1 MRISGLAGVFR
12 LKPPA
17 LFRRAEISGWKLWPR
32 RRHFLPPPFIA
43 AVIGITLSIGAGL
56 FVSQWED
63 RVGIQEFRSVAE
75 NQAGILQSGI
85 NQYLSRLVALRA
97 LFESSRDE
105 VSRKQFEIFAE
116 RILRGQTAIQSVSW
130 VPRVPHA
137 ERAARERAAIDD
149 GIPGYQIK
157 AVGLGPDGSL
167 APSPER
173 DEYFPIF
180 YSTEKPNTSP
190 VFGIDLASER
200 MRRETLERAGRNNLP
215 ATFADFRLHTG
226 SGDRFGFIV
235 VLPMYR
241 QDLPSAT
248 EVERKRNLIGF
259 VQGAFQT
266 SVMIETILAAAPKP
280 VGIDVFLFSTSADP
294 TAPPVNIYASRLPAA
309 PPTAATQA
317 GLMAEIHWS
326 GELSAGDGR
335 WTLVAVPSASGKFG
349 IGHDRAWI
357 ILIAGLLVSGLVVAY
372 LWASGRY
379 ARRVEVLALTDPLTG
394 LANRRAF
401 LERLT
406 LAFAASRRSASPFA
420 VLFIDLD
427 DFKDVNDTLGHAIGD
442 ALLRQVVERLKNT
455 VRPTDLVARF
465 GGDEFAILQ
474 ADASDLTAA
483 ATLAAR
489 IGTCLAAVFEI
500 EGHEV
505 RITASIGI
513 SPYSADVAGPAAMMM
528 QADLALYRAKGDGR
542 NCFRFHTGELDQQ
555 VHLRVTLA
563 EELRLAIG
571 SSELELYYQP
581 LVEIA
586 SGRIVGLE
594 ALVRWNHPT
603 RGLIMPSI
611 FIPIAERTGAIV
623 ALGHWVFEEGCRQ
636 LKRWRD
642 QGIAPQLLAMN
653 VSGVQFKRASD
664 LTLEI
669 AASLARWDIE
679 PGSIEVELTETVLME
694 ITQKHS
700 DTLERL
706 RQLGVR
712 IAIDDFGTGYSS
724 LKYLTIYPVNRL
736 KIAQELV
743 FRVTTDARNA
753 TVVRA
758 AIRLAQELGIEVI
771 AEGVET
777 EAQANFLL
785 SAGCAYAQGYYF
797 SRPLNAK
804 RATQLLRQRKMEFRR
819 QPAPRLDI
827 TAA

>member
-1 MRISGLAGVFR
+1 
-12 LKPPA
+12 
-17 LFRRAEISGWKLWPR
+17 
-32 RRHFLPPPFIA
+32 
-43 AVIGITLSIGAGL
+43 
-56 FVSQWED
+56 
-63 RVGIQEFRSVAE
+63 
-75 NQAGILQSGI
+75 
-85 NQYLSRLVALRA
+85 
-97 LFESSRDE
+97 
-105 VSRKQFEIFAE
+105 
-116 RILRGQTAIQSVSW
+116 
-130 VPRVPHA
+130 
-137 ERAARERAAIDD
+137 
-149 GIPGYQIK
+149 
-157 AVGLGPDGSL
+157 
-167 APSPER
+167 
-173 DEYFPIF
+173 
-180 YSTEKPNTSP
+180 
-190 VFGIDLASER
+190 
-200 MRRETLERAGRNNLP
+200 MRRETLERAGRNNQP
-215 ATFADFRLHTG
+215 ATLADFRLHTG

-235 VLPMYR
+235 MLPMYR
-241 QDLPSAT
+241 QGLPSDT
-248 EVERKRNLIGF
+248 EEERKRNLIGF

-294 TAPPVNIYASRLPAA
+294 TAPPVNIYASRLRAA
-309 PPTAATQA
+309 PPTPTTQA
-317 GLMAEIHWS
+317 ELMAETHWS
-326 GELSAGDGR
+326 GELNAGDGR
-335 WTLVAVPSASGKFG
+335 WTLVAVPAPGGKFG

-357 ILIAGLLVSGLVVAY
+357 ILIAGLLVSGVVVAY

-379 ARRVEVLALTDPLTG
+379 ARRIEILALTDPLTT

-406 LAFAASRRSASPFA
+406 MACATSRRSASPFA
-420 VLFIDLD
+420 VLFLDLD
-427 DFKDVNDTLGHAIGD
+427 DFKDVNDTLGHALGD
-442 ALLRQVVERLKNT
+442 TLLRQVVERLRNI

-474 ADASDLTAA
+474 AGASDPVAA

-489 IGTCLAAVFEI
+489 IGTSLAAPFEI

-513 SPYSADVAGPAAMMM
+513 SPFSAYVDGPAAMMM

-542 NCFRFHTGELDQQ
+542 NCFRFHTGELDQE
-555 VHLRVTLA
+555 VDLRVTLA

-571 SSELELYYQP
+571 GTELKLYYQP
-581 LVEIA
+581 LVEIN

-623 ALGHWVFEEGCRQ
+623 PLGHWVFEEACRQ
-636 LKRWRD
+636 LKRWHD
-642 QGIAPQLLAMN
+642 QGIAPQVLAVN
-653 VSGVQFKRASD
+653 VSGVQFKRASE
-664 LTLEI
+664 LEVDI
-669 AASLARWDIE
+669 AASLARWDIL

-694 ITQKHS
+694 MTQRHG
-700 DTLERL
+700 DALERL
-706 RQLGVR
+706 RKLGVR

-771 AEGVET
+771 AEGLET
-777 EAQANFLL
+777 EAQAEFLI
-785 SAGCAYAQGYYF
+785 SAGCPYAQGYYF
-797 SRPLNAK
+797 SRPVNAG
-804 RATQLLRQRKMEFRR
+804 RTTELLQQGKIEFRR
-819 QPAPRLDI
+819 MPMPRLDV
-827 TAA
+827 TAAGRAQARPHSPTLN

>member
-1 MRISGLAGVFR
+1 MRILGLVHIIFW
-12 LKPPA
+12 KPPA
-17 LFRRAEISGWKLWPR
+17 FFRTSEMFGRKLWDASK
-32 RRHFLPPPFIA
+32 HFLPMFTA
-43 AVIGITLSIGAGL
+43 SAIGVALSIGAAL
-56 FVSQWED
+56 IVSQWED
-63 RVGIQEFRSVAE
+63 RVGIREFYSVAE
-75 NQAGILQSGI
+75 NQSGILQNGI
-85 NQYLSRLVALRA
+85 NQYVSRLVALRA
-97 LFESSRDE
+97 LFESSLGE
-105 VSRKQFEIFAE
+105 VSRRQFETFAE
-116 RILRGQTAIQSVSW
+116 EILRDQTAIQSVSW
-130 VPRVPHA
+130 IPRVPHA
-137 ERAARERAAIDD
+137 ERAARERAAIED
-149 GIPGYQIK
+149 GIPGYHIK
-157 AVGLGPDGSL
+157 AVGLGRDGSL
-167 APSPER
+167 ATSPQR

-180 YSTEKPNTSP
+180 YSTEKPKTSP

-200 MRRETLERAGRNNLP
+200 KRRETLERAWRNNRP
-215 ATFADFRLHTG
+215 TTFADFRLHTG
-226 SGDRFGFIV
+226 TGDRFGFIV

-241 QDLPSAT
+241 QDLPSDT
-248 EVERKRNLIGF
+248 EEERKRNLVGF

-266 SVMIETILAAAPKP
+266 SVMIETILGAAPIP
-280 VGIDVFLFSTSADP
+280 VGIDFFLFSTSADP
-294 TAPPVNIYASRLPAA
+294 TAPPVNIYASRLRAASPEPAA
-309 PPTAATQA
+309 QAA
-317 GLMAEIHWS
+317 LMTGIHWS
-326 GELSAGDGR
+326 SELRAGDAR
-335 WTLVAVPSASGKFG
+335 WTLVAVPAPSAKFG

-357 ILIAGLLVSGLVVAY
+357 ILIAGLLVSGVIVAY
-372 LWASGRY
+372 MRASERY
-379 ARRVEVLALTDPLTG
+379 ARRVEVLALTDPLTT

-406 LAFAASRRSASPFA
+406 MAFAASRRGASSFA
-420 VLFIDLD
+420 VLFLDLD

-474 ADASDLTAA
+474 ADASDSLAA

-489 IGTCLAAVFEI
+489 VGTCLAAPFAI

-563 EELRLAIG
+563 EELRVAIG
-571 SSELELYYQP
+571 TADLELYYQP
-581 LVEIA
+581 LVEII
-586 SGRIVGLE
+586 SERIVGLE

-611 FIPIAERTGAIV
+611 FIPIAERTGAI
-623 ALGHWVFEEGCRQ
+623 APLGHWVFEEACRQ

-642 QGIAPQLLAMN
+642 QGIAPQVLAVN

-664 LTLEI
+664 LELDI
-669 AASLARWDIE
+669 AASLAKWDIE
-679 PGSIEVELTETVLME
+679 SGNIEVELTETVLME
-694 ITQKHS
+694 ITQKHGDS
-700 DTLERL
+700 LERL

-736 KIAQELV
+736 KIAQELI
-743 FRVTTDARNA
+743 FRVTSDSRNA

-758 AIRLAQELGIEVI
+758 AIRIAQELGIEVI

-777 EAQANFLL
+777 KAQADFLL

-797 SRPLNAK
+797 SPPVNAQC
-804 RATQLLRQRKMEFRR
+804 ATTLLQQGKIVSTAM
-819 QPAPRLDI
+819 PTPRLGLI
-827 TAA
+827 A

>member
-1 MRISGLAGVFR
+1 MRIFDLEYILD
-12 LKPPA
+12 LKSIA
-17 LFRRAEISGWKLWPR
+17 SSRTKEMFGRKLGDTSK
-32 RRHFLPPPFIA
+32 HFLPMLIA
-43 AVIGITLSIGAGL
+43 ATIGVALSIGPAL
-56 FVSQWED
+56 LVSQWEN
-63 RVGIQEFRSVAE
+63 RVGVREFLSIAE
-75 NQAGILQSGI
+75 NQSVVLQNGID
-85 NQYLSRLVALRA
+85 QYLSRIVALRA
-97 LFESSRDE
+97 LFESSHDE
-105 VSRKQFEIFAE
+105 VSRRQFEIFAE
-116 RILRGQTAIQSVSW
+116 EILDGQTAIQSVSW
-130 VPRVPHA
+130 IPRVPHA

-157 AVGLGPDGSL
+157 AVGLGPNGSL
-167 APSPER
+167 VPSPKR

-180 YSTEKPNTSP
+180 YSTEKPKTSP

-200 MRRETLERAGRNNLP
+200 KRRETLDRAGRSNQP

-241 QDLPSAT
+241 QDLPSDT
-248 EVERKRNLIGF
+248 EEARKRNLIGF

-280 VGIDVFLFSTSADP
+280 VGIDIFLFSTTEDP
-294 TAPPVNIYASRLPAA
+294 TAPPVNIYASRLRAEPPQPAA
-309 PPTAATQA
+309 QAT
-317 GLMAEIHWS
+317 LMAGTHWS
-326 GELSAGDGR
+326 GELRAGDGR
-335 WTLVAVPSASGKFG
+335 WTLVAVPAPNAKFG
-349 IGHDRAWI
+349 IGNDRAWI
-357 ILIAGLLVSGLVVAY
+357 ILIAGLLVSAVVVAY
-372 LWASGRY
+372 LWASGRH
-379 ARRVEVLALTDPLTG
+379 ARRVEVLALTDSLTT

-401 LERLT
+401 LDRLAM
-406 LAFAASRRSASPFA
+406 AFAASRRSANPFA
-420 VLFIDLD
+420 VLFLDLD

-442 ALLRQVVERLKNT
+442 ALLRQVAERLKNT

-474 ADASDLTAA
+474 ADASDPTAA

-489 IGTCLAAVFEI
+489 VGTCLAAPFAI

-505 RITASIGI
+505 RISASIGI

-563 EELRLAIG
+563 EELRVAIG
-571 SSELELYYQP
+571 SADLELYYQP
-581 LVEIA
+581 LVEII
-586 SGRIVGLE
+586 SGRIAGLE

-603 RGLIMPSI
+603 RGLILPSI
-611 FIPIAERTGAIV
+611 FIPIAERTGAILP
-623 ALGHWVFEEGCRQ
+623 LGQWVFEEACRQ

-642 QGIAPQLLAMN
+642 QGIAPQVLAVN
-653 VSGVQFKRASD
+653 VSGVQFKKGSD
-664 LTLEI
+664 LELNI
-669 AASLARWDIE
+669 AASLARWEIK
-679 PGSIEVELTETVLME
+679 PGNIEVELTETVLME
-694 ITQKHS
+694 ITQKHGEA
-700 DTLERL
+700 LESL
-706 RQLGVR
+706 QQLGVR

-724 LKYLTIYPVNRL
+724 LKYLTAYPVNRL
-736 KIAQELV
+736 KIAQELI
-743 FRVTTDARNA
+743 FRVTTDSRNA

-777 EAQANFLL
+777 KAQADFLL
-785 SAGCAYAQGYYF
+785 SAGCPHAQGYYF
-797 SRPLNAK
+797 SRPVNAE
-804 RATQLLRQRKMEFRR
+804 RATKLLQQGKIEFTGT
-819 QPAPRLDI
+819 PTPRLAL

>member
-1 MRISGLAGVFR
+1 MRFSGLGRIFR
-12 LKPPA
+12 WGPLA
-17 LFRRAEISGWKLWPR
+17 FLRTFAMSERKLWDTS
-32 RRHFLPPPFIA
+32 RHFLPMFMA
-43 AVIGITLSIGAGL
+43 SVIGTALSIGGGL
-56 FVSQWED
+56 LVSQWED
-63 RVGIQEFRSVAE
+63 RVATREFYSVAE
-75 NQAGILQSGI
+75 NQSEILQNGI
-85 NQYLSRLVALRA
+85 DQYLSRLVALRA

-105 VSRKQFEIFAE
+105 VSRRQFEIFAE
-116 RILRGQTAIQSVSW
+116 KILRDQTAIQSVSW
-130 VPRVPHA
+130 IPRVSHA

-149 GIPGYQIK
+149 GIPGYRIK

-180 YSTEKPNTSP
+180 YSTEKPKTSP
-190 VFGIDLASER
+190 VFGIDLSSER
-200 MRRETLERAGRNNLP
+200 KRRETLERAWRNNQP

-226 SGDRFGFIV
+226 VGDRFGFIV
-235 VLPMYR
+235 MLPMYR
-241 QDLPSAT
+241 QDLPSGT
-248 EVERKRNLIGF
+248 EEERKRNLIGF

-280 VGIDVFLFSTSADP
+280 AGIDVFLFSTSADP
-294 TAPPVNIYASRLPAA
+294 TGTPLNIYSSRLSEPPQPAA
-309 PPTAATQA
+309 QAA
-317 GLMAEIHWS
+317 LMAGTHWS
-326 GELSAGDGR
+326 GELRAGDGR
-335 WTLVAVPSASGKFG
+335 WTLVAVPTPSGKLG

-357 ILIAGLLVSGLVVAY
+357 ILIAGLFVSGVVVAY
-372 LWASGRY
+372 LWASERH
-379 ARRVEVLALTDPLTG
+379 ARRVEILALTDTLTG

-401 LERLT
+401 LDRLT
-406 LAFAASRRSASPFA
+406 VAFAASRRSTSPFA
-420 VLFIDLD
+420 VLFLDLD

-442 ALLRQVVERLKNT
+442 ALLREVAERLRNT
-455 VRPTDLVARF
+455 ARSTDLVARF

-474 ADASDLTAA
+474 ADTSDPVAA
-483 ATLAAR
+483 ATLATRVGA
-489 IGTCLAAVFEI
+489 CLAAPFGI

-513 SPYSADVAGPAAMMM
+513 SPYSADVAVPAAMMM

-542 NCFRFHTGELDQQ
+542 NCFRFHTGELDQE

-563 EELRLAIG
+563 EELRVAIG
-571 SSELELYYQP
+571 GTELEVYYQP
-581 LVEIA
+581 LVEIN

-611 FIPIAERTGAIV
+611 FIPIAERTGTIV
-623 ALGHWVFEEGCRQ
+623 PLGHWVFEEGCRQ

-642 QGIAPQLLAMN
+642 QGIAPKLLAVN
-653 VSGVQFKRASD
+653 VSGVQLKRASD
-664 LTLEI
+664 LALEI

-679 PGSIEVELTETVLME
+679 PSTIEVELTETVLME
-694 ITQKHS
+694 ITQKHG

-724 LKYLTIYPVNRL
+724 LKYLTIYPVNRVKL
-736 KIAQELV
+736 AQELI
-743 FRVTTDARNA
+743 FRVITDSRSA

-777 EAQANFLL
+777 EAQADFLL
-785 SAGCAYAQGYYF
+785 AAGCPYAQGYYF
-797 SRPLNAK
+797 SRPVNAK
-804 RATQLLRQRKMEFRR
+804 RATELLRQQKIELPTM
-819 QPAPRLDI
+819 PIPPLAL
-827 TAA
+827 TA

>member
-1 MRISGLAGVFR
+1 MFFLKLPAVFR
-12 LKPPA
+12 PP
-17 LFRRAEISGWKLWPR
+17 EMSGTELWGQSK
-32 RRHFLPPPFIA
+32 HFLPMLMA
-43 AVIGITLSIGAGL
+43 SAIGVALSIGGGL
-56 FVSQWED
+56 LVSQWED
-63 RVGIQEFRSVAE
+63 RVAIREFQSVAE
-75 NQAGILQSGI
+75 NQFGILQNGI

-105 VSRKQFEIFAE
+105 VSRRQFEIFAE
-116 RILRGQTAIQSVSW
+116 RTLRDQTAIQSVSW
-130 VPRVPHA
+130 IPRVSHA
-137 ERAARERAAIDD
+137 ERAARERSAIDD
-149 GIPGYQIK
+149 GIPGYHIK

-180 YSTEKPNTSP
+180 YSTEKSKTSP
-190 VFGIDLASER
+190 VFGIDLASEPK
-200 MRRETLERAGRNNLP
+200 RRETLERAWRNNQP
-215 ATFADFRLHTG
+215 ATFADFTLHTG
-226 SGDRFGFIV
+226 AGDRLGFIV
-235 VLPMYR
+235 MLPIYR
-241 QDLPSAT
+241 HDLPYDT
-248 EVERKRNLIGF
+248 EEERKRNLIGF

-280 VGIDVFLFSTSADP
+280 VGLDLFLFSSAADP
-294 TAPPVNIYASRLPAA
+294 TASPVYIYASRLDAA
-309 PPTAATQA
+309 RPQPATQA
-317 GLMAEIHWS
+317 ALMEGTHWS
-326 GELSAGDGR
+326 GELRAGDGR
-335 WTLVAVPSASGKFG
+335 WMLVAIPAPSGKFG

-357 ILIAGLLVSGLVVAY
+357 ILFAGLLVSGVLVAY

-379 ARRVEVLALTDPLTG
+379 ARRVEVLALTDPLTA

-406 LAFAASRRSASPFA
+406 MAFATSRRSASPLA
-420 VLFIDLD
+420 VLFVDLD

-442 ALLRQVVERLKNT
+442 ALLRQVVQRLRNT
-455 VRPTDLVARF
+455 IRSTDLVARF

-474 ADASDLTAA
+474 ADASDPIAA
-483 ATLAAR
+483 ATLATR
-489 IGTCLAAVFEI
+489 VGTCLAAPFEI

-513 SPYSADVAGPAAMMM
+513 SLYSADVAGPDAMMM

-542 NCFRFHTGELDQQ
+542 NCFRFHTGQLDQE

-571 SSELELYYQP
+571 GTELELNYQP
-581 LVEIA
+581 LVEIN

-594 ALVRWNHPT
+594 TLLRWNHPR

-623 ALGHWVFEEGCRQ
+623 PLGLWVFEEGCRQ
-636 LKRWRD
+636 LKQWRD
-642 QGIAPQLLAMN
+642 QGIAPEILAVN
-653 VSGVQFKRASD
+653 VSGVQFKGASD
-664 LTLEI
+664 LPLEI
-669 AASLARWDIE
+669 AASMARWDIE

-694 ITQKHS
+694 ITKKHGE
-700 DTLERL
+700 TFERL

-724 LKYLTIYPVNRL
+724 LKYLTIYPINRL

-743 FRVTTDARNA
+743 FRVTTDPRNA

-758 AIRLAQELGIEVI
+758 AIRLAKELGIEVI

-797 SRPLNAK
+797 SRPVNAE
-804 RATQLLRQRKMEFRR
+804 RATELLQRGKIASTGM
-819 QPAPRLDI
+819 PIPHLDVSV
-827 TAA
+827 A

>member
-1 MRISGLAGVFR
+1 MSFLKLLAVLRPPEMSGR
-12 LKPPA
+12 
-17 LFRRAEISGWKLWPR
+17 ELWHQSK
-32 RRHFLPPPFIA
+32 HFLPMFMASAIGA
-43 AVIGITLSIGAGL
+43 ALSIGGGL
-56 FVSQWED
+56 LVSQWED
-63 RVGIQEFRSVAE
+63 RVGIQEFQSVAE
-75 NQAGILQSGI
+75 NQSGILQNGI
-85 NQYLSRLVALRA
+85 DQYLSKLVALRA

-105 VSRKQFEIFAE
+105 VSRRQFEIFAE
-116 RILRGQTAIQSVSW
+116 RTLRDQTAIQSVSW
-130 VPRVPHA
+130 IPRVSRA
-137 ERAARERAAIDD
+137 ERAARERSAVDE
-149 GIPGYQIK
+149 GIPGYHIK
-157 AVGLGPDGSL
+157 ALGLGPDGSL

-180 YSTEKPNTSP
+180 YSTEKPKTSP

-200 MRRETLERAGRNNLP
+200 KRRETLERAWRNNQP

-226 SGDRFGFIV
+226 VGDRFGFIV

-241 QDLPSAT
+241 QDLPSDT
-248 EVERKRNLIGF
+248 EEERKRNLIGF

-266 SVMIETILAAAPKP
+266 SVMIETILAAAPEP
-280 VGIDVFLFSTSADP
+280 VGVDLFLFSTSADP
-294 TAPPVNIYASRLPAA
+294 TAPPVNIYASRLDTTPLQ
-309 PPTAATQA
+309 PATQA
-317 GLMAEIHWS
+317 NLMEGTHWS
-326 GELSAGDGR
+326 GELRAGDGR
-335 WTLVAVPSASGKFG
+335 WTLVAIPAPSGKFG
-349 IGHDRAWI
+349 IHDRAWI
-357 ILIAGLLVSGLVVAY
+357 ILIAGLLVSGILVAY

-379 ARRVEVLALTDPLTG
+379 ARRVEVLALTDPLTT

-406 LAFAASRRSASPFA
+406 MAFAASGRSASPLA
-420 VLFIDLD
+420 LLFIDLD

-442 ALLRQVVERLKNT
+442 ALLRQVVQRLRNT
-455 VRPTDLVARF
+455 IRPTDLVARF

-474 ADASDLTAA
+474 ADASDPIAA
-483 ATLAAR
+483 STLATR
-489 IGTCLAAVFEI
+489 VGTCLAAPFEI

-513 SPYSADVAGPAAMMM
+513 SLYSADVAGPDAMMM

-542 NCFRFHTGELDQQ
+542 NCFRFHTGQLDQE

-571 SSELELYYQP
+571 GTELELNYQP
-581 LVEIA
+581 LVEIN

-594 ALVRWNHPT
+594 TLLRWNHPR

-623 ALGHWVFEEGCRQ
+623 PLGHWVFEEGCRQ
-636 LKRWRD
+636 LKQWRD
-642 QGIAPQLLAMN
+642 QGIAPEILAVN
-653 VSGVQFKRASD
+653 VSGVQFKRAAD
-664 LTLEI
+664 LPLEI
-669 AASLARWDIE
+669 AASMATWDIE

-694 ITQKHS
+694 ITKKHGE
-700 DTLERL
+700 TFERL

-712 IAIDDFGTGYSS
+712 IAIDDFGIGYSS

-743 FRVTTDARNA
+743 FRVTTDPRNA
-753 TVVRA
+753 TVVCA
-758 AIRLAQELGIEVI
+758 AIRLAKELGIEVI

-785 SAGCAYAQGYYF
+785 SAGCAYAQGHFF
-797 SRPLNAK
+797 SRPVNAK
-804 RATQLLRQRKMEFRR
+804 RATELLQRGKIASTGM
-819 QPAPRLDI
+819 PIPHLDVSV
-827 TAA
+827 A

>member
-1 MRISGLAGVFR
+1 MHIFGLDSIFYLKSLAVFR
-12 LKPPA
+12 TKEMSA
-17 LFRRAEISGWKLWPR
+17 RKLWDTS
-32 RRHFLPPPFIA
+32 RHFLPMFIPSA
-43 AVIGITLSIGAGL
+43 IGVALSIGAGL
-56 FVSQWED
+56 LVSQWED
-63 RVGIQEFRSVAE
+63 RVGIREFRSVAE
-75 NQAGILQSGI
+75 NQSGILQNGI

-97 LFESSRDE
+97 LFESSRGE
-105 VSRKQFEIFAE
+105 VSRRQFDIFAE
-116 RILRGQTAIQSVSW
+116 EILRDQTAIQSVSW
-130 VPRVPHA
+130 IPRVPHA
-137 ERAARERAAIDD
+137 ERAARERAAIED
-149 GIPGYQIK
+149 GIPSYHIK
-157 AVGLGPDGSL
+157 AVGLGPGGSL

-180 YSTEKPNTSP
+180 YSTEKPKTSP
-190 VFGIDLASER
+190 VFGIDLASEQK
-200 MRRETLERAGRNNLP
+200 RRETLERAWWNNKP
-215 ATFADFRLHTG
+215 ATFPDFRLHTG
-226 SGDRFGFIV
+226 TGDRFGFIV

-241 QDLPSAT
+241 KDVPSDT
-248 EVERKRNLIGF
+248 EEERKRNLVGF
-259 VQGAFQT
+259 VHGAFQT

-280 VGIDVFLFSTSADP
+280 VGIDFFLFSTSAAP
-294 TAPPVNIYASRLPAA
+294 TAPPVNIYASRLRTAPPEPAA
-309 PPTAATQA
+309 QAALVA
-317 GLMAEIHWS
+317 GTHWS
-326 GELSAGDGR
+326 GEMRAGDAR
-335 WTLVAVPSASGKFG
+335 WTLVAVPAPTGKFG

-357 ILIAGLLVSGLVVAY
+357 ILIAGLLISGIVVAY
-372 LWASGRY
+372 LWTSGRY
-379 ARRVEVLALTDPLTG
+379 ARRIEVLALTDPLTT

-401 LERLT
+401 LEQLT
-406 LAFAASRRSASPFA
+406 MAFAASKRNAGPFA

-455 VRPTDLVARF
+455 VRPTDLAARF

-474 ADASDLTAA
+474 ADVSDPMAA

-489 IGTCLAAVFEI
+489 IGTCLAVPFAI

-513 SPYSADVAGPAAMMM
+513 SPYSVDVAGPAAMMM

-563 EELRLAIG
+563 EELRVAIG
-571 SSELELYYQP
+571 SADIELYYQP
-581 LVEIA
+581 LVEII

-603 RGLIMPSI
+603 RGLVMPSI
-611 FIPIAERTGAIV
+611 FIPIAERTGTIV
-623 ALGHWVFEEGCRQ
+623 PLGHWVFEEACRQ

-642 QGIAPQLLAMN
+642 QGIAPQVLAAN
-653 VSGVQFKRASD
+653 VSGVQFKRTSD
-664 LTLEI
+664 LELDI
-669 AASLARWDIE
+669 AASLARWNIE
-679 PGSIEVELTETVLME
+679 AGDLEVELTETVLME
-694 ITQKHS
+694 ITQKHG
-700 DTLERL
+700 DVLERL

-743 FRVTTDARNA
+743 FGVTTDSRNA

-758 AIRLAQELGIEVI
+758 TIRLAQELGIEVI

-777 EAQANFLL
+777 AAQADFLL
-785 SAGCAYAQGYYF
+785 SAGCSYAQGYYF
-797 SRPLNAK
+797 SRPVNAEH
-804 RATQLLRQRKMEFRR
+804 ATELLRQRKIEFTGM
-819 QPAPRLDI
+819 PKSRLGL

>member
-1 MRISGLAGVFR
+1 MHILDIDYISC
-12 LKPPA
+12 LKS
-17 LFRRAEISGWKLWPR
+17 RTKEMSGRKLWDAAE
-32 RRHFLPPPFIA
+32 HFLPMFMASAIGA
-43 AVIGITLSIGAGL
+43 ALSIGGAL
-56 FVSQWED
+56 LVSQWED
-63 RVGIQEFRSVAE
+63 RVGIREFHFVAE
-75 NQAGILQSGI
+75 NQSGILQSGI
-85 NQYLSRLVALRA
+85 HQYLSRLVALRA

-105 VSRKQFEIFAE
+105 ISRRQFEIFAE
-116 RILRGQTAIQSVSW
+116 LILRDQTAIQSVSW
-130 VPRVPHA
+130 IPRVSHA
-137 ERAARERAAIDD
+137 QRAARERAAVDD

-173 DEYFPIF
+173 EEYFPIF

-190 VFGIDLASER
+190 VFGIDLASEPK
-200 MRRETLERAGRNNLP
+200 RRETLERARRNNQP

-226 SGDRFGFIV
+226 AGDRFGFII

-241 QDLPSAT
+241 QDLPSDT
-248 EVERKRNLIGF
+248 EEERKRNLIGF

-266 SVMIETILAAAPKP
+266 SVMIETILGAAPKP
-280 VGIDVFLFSTSADP
+280 VGTDVFLFSTSADP
-294 TAPPVNIYASRLPAA
+294 TAPPVNIYASRLPSVPPHPAA
-309 PPTAATQA
+309 QA
-317 GLMAEIHWS
+317 VLMAGTHWS
-326 GELSAGDGR
+326 GELRAGDGR
-335 WTLVAVPSASGKFG
+335 WTLVAVPAASGKFG

-357 ILIAGLLVSGLVVAY
+357 ILIAGLLVSGVVVAY
-372 LWASGRY
+372 LWTSGRY
-379 ARRVEVLALTDPLTG
+379 ARRIEVLALTDPLTT

-406 LAFAASRRSASPFA
+406 MACATSRRSASPFA
-420 VLFIDLD
+420 VLFLDLD

-442 ALLRQVVERLKNT
+442 TLLRQVVQRLRNT

-474 ADASDLTAA
+474 ADASDPVAA

-489 IGTCLAAVFEI
+489 IGTSLADPFEI

-513 SPYSADVAGPAAMMM
+513 SPYSADVAGPAVMMM

-542 NCFRFHTGELDQQ
+542 NCFRFHTGELDQE
-555 VHLRVTLA
+555 VDLRVTLA

-571 SSELELYYQP
+571 RTELKLYYQP
-581 LVEIA
+581 LVEIN

-594 ALVRWNHPT
+594 ALVRWNHST

-623 ALGHWVFEEGCRQ
+623 PLGHWVFEEGCRQ
-636 LKRWRD
+636 LKLWRD
-642 QGIAPQLLAMN
+642 HGIAPELLSAN

-664 LTLEI
+664 LALEI
-669 AASLARWDIE
+669 AGSLARWDIE
-679 PGSIEVELTETVLME
+679 PGNIEVELTETVLME
-694 ITQKHS
+694 ITRKHG

-706 RQLGVR
+706 QRLGVR
-712 IAIDDFGTGYSS
+712 IAIDDFGTDYSS
-724 LKYLTIYPVNRL
+724 LKYLMIYPVNRL
-736 KIAQELV
+736 KLAQELV
-743 FRVTTDARNA
+743 FRVTTDSRYA

-777 EAQANFLL
+777 EAQADFLL
-785 SAGCAYAQGYYF
+785 SAGCAFAQGYYF
-797 SRPLNAK
+797 SQPVNTE
-804 RATQLLRQRKMEFRR
+804 RATELLRQGKIEFTGM
-819 QPAPRLDI
+819 ATPRLGL

>member
-1 MRISGLAGVFR
+1 MHILGLDYIFWLKSLAASRTKEMSGR
-12 LKPPA
+12 
-17 LFRRAEISGWKLWPR
+17 KLWDSAKP
-32 RRHFLPPPFIA
+32 FLPIFMASAIGA
-43 AVIGITLSIGAGL
+43 ALSIGGAL
-56 FVSQWED
+56 LVSQWEN
-63 RVGIQEFRSVAE
+63 RVGIREFHFVAE
-75 NQAGILQSGI
+75 NQSGTLQNGI

-105 VSRKQFEIFAE
+105 ISRRQFEIFAE
-116 RILRGQTAIQSVSW
+116 RILRDQTAIQSVSW
-130 VPRVPHA
+130 IPRVSHA

-149 GIPGYQIK
+149 GIPAYQIK

-173 DEYFPIF
+173 EEYFPIF
-180 YSTEKPNTSP
+180 YSTEKPKTSP
-190 VFGIDLASER
+190 VFGIDLASEPK
-200 MRRETLERAGRNNLP
+200 RRETLERAWRNDQP

-226 SGDRFGFIV
+226 VADRFGFII
-235 VLPMYR
+235 VLPMYQ
-241 QDLPSAT
+241 QDLPSDT
-248 EVERKRNLIGF
+248 EEERKRNLIGF

-266 SVMIETILAAAPKP
+266 SVMIESILSAAPKP

-294 TAPPVNIYASRLPAA
+294 TAPPVNIYASPTAPPQPAA
-309 PPTAATQA
+309 QAA
-317 GLMAEIHWS
+317 LMAGTHWS
-326 GELSAGDGR
+326 GELRAGDGR
-335 WTLVAVPSASGKFG
+335 WTLVAVPAASGKFG

-357 ILIAGLLVSGLVVAY
+357 ILIAGLLVSGVVVAY

-379 ARRVEVLALTDPLTG
+379 ARRIEVLALTDPLTT

-406 LAFAASRRSASPFA
+406 MACATGRRSANPFA
-420 VLFIDLD
+420 VLFLDLD
-427 DFKDVNDTLGHAIGD
+427 DFKDVNDTLGHALGD
-442 ALLRQVVERLKNT
+442 TLLRQVVQRLRNI

-474 ADASDLTAA
+474 ADASDPVAA

-489 IGTCLAAVFEI
+489 VGTSLAAPFEI

-513 SPYSADVAGPAAMMM
+513 SPYSTDVAGPAAMMM

-542 NCFRFHTGELDQQ
+542 NCFRFHTGELDQE

-563 EELRLAIG
+563 DELRLAISG
-571 SSELELYYQP
+571 TELELYYQP
-581 LVEIA
+581 MVEIN

-611 FIPIAERTGAIV
+611 FIPIAERTGAI
-623 ALGHWVFEEGCRQ
+623 APLGHWVFEEGCRQ
-636 LKRWRD
+636 LKLWRD
-642 QGIAPQLLAMN
+642 QGIAPELLAVN

-664 LTLEI
+664 LGLEI
-669 AASLARWDIE
+669 SASLARWDIE
-679 PGSIEVELTETVLME
+679 PGNIEVELTETVLMD
-694 ITQKHS
+694 ITQKHG
-700 DTLERL
+700 DTLKHL
-706 RQLGVR
+706 RQIGVR

-724 LKYLTIYPVNRL
+724 LKYLTICPANRL
-736 KIAQELV
+736 KLAQELV
-743 FRVTTDARNA
+743 FRVTTDSRNA

-777 EAQANFLL
+777 EAQADFLL

-797 SRPLNAK
+797 GRPANAE
-804 RATQLLRQRKMEFRR
+804 RTTELLQQGKIEFTGM
-819 QPAPRLDI
+819 PTPRLGS